1 MKSILLPL
9 LWLAA
14 VVVAAA
20 VIWRIWRG
28 KNVTLRGRFSPQFV
42 RMIVIVL
49 VLLGVGVEKGRAD
62 PPLHRPGRDT
72 NTRSTESEDG
82 LPGAID
88 ENTIAQWRN
97 FSGQRSGWREAKRA
111 FVKLESTAGK
121 PDPKTLEEARNLDQ
135 WLPGR
140 FGKIVTADLAAWE
153 KGQPAP
159 RVGADELI
167 AALDNLQRYG
177 VFDPWAGAY
186 LWRKTSL
193 LVEKAGRTD
202 LVALY
207 ARLHQH
213 ARIDNTLIRAQ
224 AEVKPIPISPRA
236 WMSKAGP
243 SREMRLR
250 EIAIRRQLLASA
262 RRLYPS
268 SDAGTWQRDAVV
280 DLTLAE
286 DTAEPNLIRQGRQ
299 TTLRQ
304 GQRIRFNRLDL
315 VRTPAGKGPSVV
327 EHAWLGR
334 IELPPDRLVT
344 VWDLPGHLSDRAAKK
359 VQQTVL
365 DALNGDAEA
374 AGRLE
379 RALPITQQAIRQ
391 GVAEAP
397 NASGAPGLRL
407 ILTLFDDSPIGS
419 LPEPEVPQRPWGLR
433 RPIDSRPIRG
443 R

>member
-49 VLLGVGVEKGRAD
+49 VLLGVGVEKGLAD
-62 PPLHRPGRDT
+62 PPSRLPGRDT
-72 NTRSTESEDG
+72 DTRSTESEDG
-82 LPGAID
+82 LPGAVN
-88 ENTIAQWRN
+88 EETIARWRY
-97 FSGQRSGWREAKRA
+97 FSVQRSGWKEAKQA
-111 FVKLESTAGK
+111 LVKLEIAAGQ
-121 PDPKTLEEARNLDQ
+121 PDPQALEEAKESTR
-135 WLPGR
+135 WFPGR
-140 FGKIVTADLAAWE
+140 FGKIVAADVAALE
-153 KGQPAP
+153 QGQPAP

-167 AALDNLQRYG
+167 AAIDDLQRQG
-177 VFDPWAGAY
+177 LFDPWAGSR

-193 LVEKAGRTD
+193 LGVQANRAEVIRLFAQ
-202 LVALY
+202 
-207 ARLHQH
+207 LHQH
-213 ARIDNTLIRAQ
+213 ARIVNTLIRAH

-250 EIAIRRQLLASA
+250 EISVRQQLLASA

-280 DLTLAE
+280 ELTLAE
-286 DTAEPNLIRQGRQ
+286 DTAEPNLVRQGRP

-304 GQRIRFNRLDL
+304 GQWVCLNRLDL
-315 VRTPAGKGPSVV
+315 IQTPAGKGPTVL

-344 VWDLPGHLSDRAAKK
+344 VWDLPGHLSDEAAGK
-359 VQQTVL
+359 VKQTVL
-365 DALNGDAEA
+365 DALSGDAQA
-374 AGRLE
+374 AVRLE
-379 RALPITQQAIRQ
+379 RALPLTQRAIRQ

-397 NASGAPGLRL
+397 NASGAPRLRM

-419 LPEPEVPQRPWGLR
+419 LPEPEEDLDPR
-433 RPIDSRPIRG
+433 SG